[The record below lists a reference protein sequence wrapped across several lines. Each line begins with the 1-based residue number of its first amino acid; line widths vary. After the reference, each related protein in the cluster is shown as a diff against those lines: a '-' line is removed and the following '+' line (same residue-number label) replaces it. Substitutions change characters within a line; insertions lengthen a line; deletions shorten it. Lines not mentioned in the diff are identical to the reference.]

1 MSTKSKAK
9 GTTAEREVVR
19 YLQNWWSAAER
30 RALSGNK
37 DKGDVAGIP
46 GVVIEVKA
54 AARLE
59 LAAWR
64 RETWTEMQNAG
75 AKHCILVVKRPRK
88 SVAHWDAFIPHT
100 LLPFQFNGTDESE
113 AEGWIRMDLRLAA
126 VITQSVIEDWQNS
139 WGQS

>member
-1 MSTKSKAK
+1 VSAARAK
-9 GTTAEREVVR
+9 GTSAETAVVR
-19 YLQNWWSAAER
+19 YLQQWWPAAER

-46 GVVIEVKA
+46 GTVIEVKA

-64 RETWTEMQNAG
+64 RETWFEMENAE
-75 AKHCILVVKRPRK
+75 AVHCILVVKRPRK
-88 SVAHWDAFIPHT
+88 SVWQWDAYIPNV
-100 LLPFQFNGTDESE
+100 LLPITMDGDDETE
-113 AEGWIRMDLRLAA
+113 AESWTRMDLRLAA
-126 VITQSVIEDWQNS
+126 VMTRDAIEDWQNS

>member
-1 MSTKSKAK
+1 MSKSKAK

-19 YLQNWWSAAER
+19 YLQQWWPAAER

-46 GVVIEVKA
+46 GTVIEVKA

-64 RETWTEMQNAG
+64 RETWTEMENAE
-75 AKHCILVVKRPRK
+75 AVHCILVVKRPRK
-88 SVAHWDAFIPHT
+88 SVWQWDAYIPNV
-100 LLPFQFNGTDESE
+100 LLPITMDGDDETE
-113 AEGWIRMDLRLAA
+113 AESWTRMDLRLAA
-126 VITQSVIEDWQNS
+126 VMTRDAIEDWQNS